1 MGLSLHITHPWISL
15 SLPSLMFGCFDYHL
29 LFGCR
34 ISSFLSV
41 LDNVFF
47 RPIINNLGSRMGRAA
62 GDVAILKQKHF
73 FVAVVFVSILLG
85 MKQVL
90 CSQQLTFPQS
100 IWCQQPGML
109 SGTEHRG
116 RGAGR
121 KRACG

>member
-1 MGLSLHITHPWISL
+1 
-15 SLPSLMFGCFDYHL
+15 MFGCFDYHL

-73 FVAVVFVSILLG
+73 FVAVVFVSKLLG

-90 CSQQLTFPQS
+90 CSQYLGYLPPVNLVPTARNAQ
-100 IWCQQPGML
+100 WY
-109 SGTEHRG
+109 GTQR
-116 RGAGR
+116 AG
-121 KRACG
+121 CGKEKGVWVT